1 MEQLSHTTMS
11 PARSLITEIPSTVL
25 AAGLLMSAAADA
37 GNLAFRLQTRYI
49 LQLLVIFSV

>member
-37 GNLAFRLQTRYI
+37 GNLAFRLQTWYI